1 MNLRI
6 NGRVYQVEVSD
17 DKPLLWVLRDD
28 VKLKGTKYGCGK
40 GLCGACTVHV
50 NGSAVRSC
58 LTPVA
63 AVATAE
69 ITTIEGIAV
78 KRPDVQ
84 EAWIAGNVA
93 QCGFCQSGQIMS
105 AVALIEQNPKA
116 TPSEIISALSG
127 NICRCGTYHRILKTV
142 TSFMQTPKEGVP

>member
-6 NGRVYQVEVSD
+6 NGRVHQIQVPD

-28 VKLKGTKYGCGK
+28 MKLKGTKYGCGK

-58 LTPVA
+58 LTPVT
-63 AVATAE
+63 AVANAE
-69 ITTIEGIAV
+69 ITTIEGIAAR
-78 KRPDVQ
+78 RPDVQ
-84 EAWIAGNVA
+84 EAWIAGTVA
-93 QCGFCQSGQIMS
+93 LCGFCQSGQIMS

-116 TPSEIISALSG
+116 SPSEITRALSG
-127 NICRCGTYHRILKTV
+127 NICRCGTYPRILKTV
-142 TSFMQTPKEGVP
+142 LSLMQGVKELGL